1 MAKIMRAAQGGV
13 KWADLDR
20 KDQQVHDECR
30 GEGAE
35 FCKLSSES
43 LGITPQSND
52 RVAGW
57 ARSTRAGNKAI
68 TANHDRLLKDDE
80 GER

>member
-1 MAKIMRAAQGGV
+1 MEQEMKPVQAGPPKNERAPDFVAKIMRAAQGGV

-43 LGITPQSND
+43 LGITPQ
-52 RVAGW
+52 
-57 ARSTRAGNKAI
+57 
-68 TANHDRLLKDDE
+68 
-80 GER
+80 